1 MLNGIEI
8 LGLPGIPEVR
18 EGDGVARIILD
29 AAAASDVSL
38 DSGDVVVVKQ
48 KIVSK
53 AEGRVIPLDSFT
65 PSPFAREIA
74 QRFNKDPRHVE
85 AVFLESSR
93 IVKMDQGLII
103 SETRHGLICANAG
116 VDASNVGLEEA
127 VVLLPQDPDASAHA
141 IRATLEAETG
151 TKLAVI
157 ISDSIGR
164 PWRRGIID
172 LAIGISGLVPLRDYV
187 GQPDDDGRELKVT
200 VVAEADEL
208 ASAAELVTG
217 KLERCPVA
225 IIKRSG
231 VPMGQGRAADLV
243 MDPAKDLFR

>member
-1 MLNGIEI
+1 MVNRVEV
-8 LGLPGIPEVR
+8 LGLPGIPEIR
-18 EGDGVARIILD
+18 EGDDVARIILD
-29 AAAASDVSL
+29 AASAASVSL
-38 DSGDVVVVKQ
+38 DTDDVVVIKQ

-53 AEGRVIPLDSFT
+53 AEGRVFALQSFI
-65 PSPFAREIA
+65 PSPLAREIA
-74 QRFNKDPRHVE
+74 LRFDKDPRHVE
-85 AVFLESSR
+85 AVLRESSR
-93 IVKMDQGLII
+93 IVRMDQNLII
-103 SETRHGLICANAG
+103 SETRHGLVCANAG

-127 VVLLPQDPDASAHA
+127 VVLLPEDPDASAQT

-151 TKLAVI
+151 TRLAVI

-164 PWRRGIID
+164 PWRKGIID
-172 LAIGISGLVPLRDYV
+172 LAIGISGLSPLRDYV
-187 GQPDDDGRELKVT
+187 GQADDDGRELKVT

-225 IIKRSG
+225 VIKGSG
-231 VPMGQGRAADLV
+231 VPLGEGRATDLV

>member
-1 MLNGIEI
+1 MVNRVEV
-8 LGLPGIPEVR
+8 LGLPGIPKVK
-18 EGDGVARIILD
+18 EGDDVARIILD
-29 AAAASDVSL
+29 AARSAAVSL
-38 DSGDVVVVKQ
+38 DPGDVVVVKQ

-53 AEGRVIPLDSFT
+53 AEGRVLSLDSFT
-65 PSPFAREIA
+65 PSPLAMEIA
-74 QRFNKDPRHVE
+74 RRFDKDPRHVE
-85 AVFLESSR
+85 AVLRESSR
-93 IVKMDQGLII
+93 IVKMDQNLII

-127 VVLLPQDPDASAHA
+127 VVLLPEDPDASAET
-141 IRATLEAETG
+141 IRASLESETG
-151 TKLAVI
+151 SRLAVI

-172 LAIGISGLVPLRDYV
+172 LAIGISGLLPLRDYV
-187 GQPDDDGRELKVT
+187 GQTDDDGRELKVT

-225 IIKRSG
+225 VIKGSG
-231 VPMGQGRAADLV
+231 VPLGGGRAADLV

>member
-1 MLNGIEI
+1 MVSRVKV
-8 LGLPGIPEVR
+8 LGLPGIPEVK
-18 EGDGVARIILD
+18 EGHDVARIILD
-29 AAAASDVSL
+29 AASAAGVSL
-38 DSGDVVVVKQ
+38 DPGDVVVVKQ

-53 AEGRVIPLDSFT
+53 AEGRVIPLNSIT

-74 QRFNKDPRHVE
+74 CRFDKDPRHVE
-85 AVFLESSR
+85 AVLRESNR

-103 SETRHGLICANAG
+103 AETRHGLICANAG

-127 VVLLPQDPDASAHA
+127 VVLLPEDPDASAHA
-141 IRATLEAETG
+141 IRTVLESETG
-151 TKLAVI
+151 SQLAVI

-164 PWRRGIID
+164 PWRSGIID

-187 GQPDDDGRELKVT
+187 GQTDDDGRELKVT

-225 IIKRSG
+225 VIKGSG
-231 VPMGQGRAADLV
+231 VPLGEGRATDLV

>member
-1 MLNGIEI
+1 MVSRVEV
-8 LGLPGIPEVR
+8 LGLPGIPEVK
-18 EGDGVARIILD
+18 EGDDVARIILN
-29 AAAASDVSL
+29 AAKAAGVSL
-38 DSGDVVVVKQ
+38 DPGDVVVVKQ

-53 AEGRVIPLDSFT
+53 AEGQVVPLSSIS
-65 PSPFAREIA
+65 PSPLAHEIA
-74 QRFNKDPRHVE
+74 QRFDKDPRHVE
-85 AVFLESSR
+85 AVLRESSR

-127 VVLLPQDPDASAHA
+127 VVLLPEDPDASARA
-141 IRATLEAETG
+141 IRTALESETG
-151 TKLAVI
+151 SQLAVI

-187 GQPDDDGRELKVT
+187 GQTDDDGRELKVT

-225 IIKRSG
+225 IIKGSG
-231 VPMGQGRAADLV
+231 IPLGEGRATDLV
-243 MDPAKDLFR
+243 MDPSKDLFR

>member
-1 MLNGIEI
+1 MADRVEI

-18 EGDGVARIILD
+18 DGDDVAQLILAASNAAGVALE
-29 AAAASDVSL
+29 
-38 DSGDVVVVKQ
+38 SGDVVVVKQ

-53 AEGRVIPLDSFT
+53 AEGRVIPLARIT
-65 PSPFAREIA
+65 PSPLAEEIG
-74 QRFNKDPRHVE
+74 QRYEKDPRHVE
-85 AVFLESSR
+85 AVLRESSR

-103 SETRHGLICANAG
+103 AETRHGLICANAG

-127 VVLLPQDPDASAHA
+127 VVLLPENPDTSAA
-141 IRATLEAETG
+141 QILSKLEAATG
-151 TKLAVI
+151 SRLAVI

-187 GQPDDDGRELKVT
+187 GQYDDDGRELRVT

-208 ASAAELVTG
+208 AAAAELVTG
-217 KLERCPVA
+217 KLQRCPVA
-225 IIKRSG
+225 VIKGSG
-231 VPMGQGRAADLV
+231 VPLGEGRATDLV
-243 MDPAKDLFR
+243 MDPEKDLFR

>member
-1 MLNGIEI
+1 MEI
-8 LGLPGIPEVR
+8 LGLPGIPEVK
-18 EGDGVARIILD
+18 EGDDIARIIMN
-29 AAAASDVSL
+29 AARASDVPL
-38 DSGDVVVVKQ
+38 NSGDVIVVKQ

-53 AEGRVIPLDSFT
+53 AEGRVIPLHSFT
-65 PSPFAREIA
+65 PSPLAREIA
-74 QRFNKDPRHVE
+74 RRFDKDSRHVE
-85 AVFLESSR
+85 AVLLETSR

-127 VVLLPQDPDASAHA
+127 VVLLPEDPDASAHS
-141 IRATLEAETG
+141 IRTTLEAETG
-151 TKLAVI
+151 NSLAVI

-172 LAIGISGLVPLRDYV
+172 LAIGISGLLPLRDYV
-187 GQPDDDGRELKVT
+187 GQADDDGRELKVT

-217 KLERCPVA
+217 KLHRRPVA
-225 IIKRSG
+225 VIKRSG
-231 VPMGQGRAADLV
+231 VPLGDGRAADLV

>member
-1 MLNGIEI
+1 MVSRVEV
-8 LGLPGIPEVR
+8 LGLPGIPEVK
-18 EGDGVARIILD
+18 EGDDVAHIILD
-29 AAAASDVSL
+29 AARAAGVSL
-38 DSGDVVVVKQ
+38 DPGDVVVVKQ

-53 AEGRVIPLDSFT
+53 AEGRVVPLNTIT
-65 PSPFAREIA
+65 PSPLALEIA
-74 QRFNKDPRHVE
+74 RRFDKDPRHVE
-85 AVFLESSR
+85 AVLGESSR

-127 VVLLPQDPDASAHA
+127 VVLLPEDPDASAQA
-141 IRATLEAETG
+141 IRNALESETG
-151 TKLAVI
+151 NQLAVI

-187 GQPDDDGRELKVT
+187 GQADDDGRELKVT

-225 IIKRSG
+225 IIKGSG
-231 VPMGQGRAADLV
+231 IPLGEGRATDLV